1 MNNLLHYNKIKNEEL
16 FEYLEK
22 SELKLNNLQNYI
34 PIYEKFFN
42 LNESNF
48 NNINLNQKYTIDSIS
63 NIIDRNNISGILLDS
78 EKNNKIKKNI
88 FIKFSPLLDPL
99 KYLTGKYDVNCE
111 KTFKLPSINNNEK
124 SIPKLYDTNNS
135 AYIDGFFTYL
145 SSLLLHKFDFINGLD
160 YYGSYLANKDNFYY
174 NIVDDID
181 YLNESSF
188 FHENKDSLFSID
200 NEYYNDLFN
209 VDSRCKKHKLNI
221 SDNSIKIETEDLL
234 QIDIENNNSD
244 CNIDSDKDLHIVN
257 LNELNLETNCIF
269 NFNKS
274 KSNTRTTC
282 SNSESSYSSK
292 SSNTDIDNDSD
303 CNDGEIDDDESSINT
318 SDISSDCSSEEDIYI
333 SINKFPT
340 QLICLEKCEN
350 TLDDLMINNK
360 LNNDQWIS
368 ALMQVNMMLITY
380 QNVFSFTHNDLH
392 TNNIMYNTTDKKN
405 IYYIYNNKKYRVPT
419 YGKIFKIIDYGRAI
433 YKFKGDIMCSDS
445 FHPKGDAATQYNC
458 EPYFDEKKPRLDP
471 NYSFDLCRLGCCLF
485 DYFVDELSEINT
497 LVKKNQLIALI
508 NDWVKDDK
516 NRNVLYK
523 TNGDERYPEFK
534 LYKMIART
542 VHNNLPEKQLEKK
555 IFSKFLITDIPKKQK
570 VINIDKIPKMI

>member
-1 MNNLLHYNKIKNEEL
+1 
-16 FEYLEK
+16 
-22 SELKLNNLQNYI
+22 
-34 PIYEKFFN
+34 
-42 LNESNF
+42 
-48 NNINLNQKYTIDSIS
+48 
-63 NIIDRNNISGILLDS
+63 
-78 EKNNKIKKNI
+78 
-88 FIKFSPLLDPL
+88 
-99 KYLTGKYDVNCE
+99 
-111 KTFKLPSINNNEK
+111 
-124 SIPKLYDTNNS
+124 
-135 AYIDGFFTYL
+135 
-145 SSLLLHKFDFINGLD
+145 
-160 YYGSYLANKDNFYY
+160 
-174 NIVDDID
+174 
-181 YLNESSF
+181 
-188 FHENKDSLFSID
+188 
-200 NEYYNDLFN
+200 
-209 VDSRCKKHKLNI
+209 
-221 SDNSIKIETEDLL
+221 
-234 QIDIENNNSD
+234 
-244 CNIDSDKDLHIVN
+244 
-257 LNELNLETNCIF
+257 
-269 NFNKS
+269 
-274 KSNTRTTC
+274 
-282 SNSESSYSSK
+282 
-292 SSNTDIDNDSD
+292 
-303 CNDGEIDDDESSINT
+303 
-318 SDISSDCSSEEDIYI
+318 
-333 SINKFPT
+333 
-340 QLICLEKCEN
+340 
-350 TLDDLMINNK
+350 
-360 LNNDQWIS
+360 
-368 ALMQVNMMLITY
+368 MMLITY
-380 QNVFSFTHNDLH
+380 QSVFSFTHNDLH